1 MALIKVNWIPDNKQ
15 LRNFGMA
22 GFFVFSLLGGLI
34 IWRKSF
40 FGFALT
46 DETASTS
53 SIALIAAAFVFFAF
67 AMVAPGLLRPFY
79 LGLTLVTLPIGMVLS
94 PLVMSVLYFGVFT
107 PLGIAMRLTGWD
119 PLDRKFEPEAA
130 SYWVKREMK
139 RTPSS
144 YFNQY

>member
-1 MALIKVNWIPDNKQ
+1 MALIKVNWTPDNRQ

-22 GFFVFSLLGGLI
+22 GFFVFSLIGGLI

-40 FGFALT
+40 VGFALT

-53 SIALIAAAFVFFAF
+53 SIALIAAAFACFAF
-67 AMVAPGLLRPFY
+67 SMVAPGLLRPLY

-94 PLVMSVLYFGVFT
+94 PLVMAVLYFGVFT
-107 PLGIAMRLTGWD
+107 PLGIAMRLRGWD

-139 RTPSS
+139 RTPAS